1 MILSVSTIKIK
12 LMKSFYLIVF
22 LFPIIQMNSQNKEVL
37 VIDSVTA
44 KPISFVTVHF
54 LNTNSGTYTNENG
67 IFDIIPNSYD
77 SIKLHHL
84 TYSEKILNMNN
95 IGDTIKLSPDAVILK
110 EVILNNGKAVTK
122 FIDFPRKK
130 GSYGSFPVFEN
141 SELLSYLIPNET
153 IVNTKIVEIGVKF
166 EKKIRGEYPRNI
178 RTAYRMNI
186 YSSKNKEIDKKIYES
201 PVFTISTYEK
211 EKMDI
216 SISDGI
222 TFIESGIFI
231 GIEII
236 GDINSEGKFTREK
249 SLLNLV
255 LTDNKIKDYQAETF
269 LRYFDNKEKLMPLN
283 DIFRDHVDDKIKR
296 NLSLSFL
303 LIE

>member
-1 MILSVSTIKIK
+1 
-12 LMKSFYLIVF
+12 
-22 LFPIIQMNSQNKEVL
+22 MNGQSKEVI
-37 VIDSVTA
+37 VIDSVTS
-44 KPISFVTVHF
+44 KPISFVTIQF
-54 LNTNSGTYTNENG
+54 LNTIDGTYTNENG
-67 IFDIIPNSYD
+67 IFNVILNSYD

-95 IGDTIKLSPDAVILK
+95 IGDTIKLSPDALILK
-110 EVILNNGKAVTK
+110 EVILNNGKTVTK

-130 GSYGSFPVFEN
+130 GSFGSLPVSDN
-141 SELLSYLIPNET
+141 SEILTYLVPNES
-153 IVNTKIVEIGVKF
+153 IVNTKIVEIGIKF
-166 EKKIRGEYPRNI
+166 EKKVRDEYKKNI

-201 PVFTISTYEK
+201 PVFTISTYQK
-211 EKMDI
+211 EKMNI
-216 SISDGI
+216 GISDDI
-222 TFIESGIFI
+222 AFIESGIFI

-236 GDINSEGKFTREK
+236 GDINAEGSFTKEK
-249 SLLNLV
+249 SLLRPV

-296 NLSLSFL
+296 NLSISFL

>member
-1 MILSVSTIKIK
+1 
-12 LMKSFYLIVF
+12 MKSFYLIVF
-22 LFPIIQMNSQNKEVL
+22 VFSVFQMNSQTKEVL

-44 KPISFVTVHF
+44 KPIAFVTVHF
-54 LNTNSGTYTNENG
+54 LNTNYGTHTNENG
-67 IFDIIPNSYD
+67 IFDIMPNSYD

-84 TYSEKILNMNN
+84 TYSEKILNMRD

-110 EVILNNGKAVTK
+110 EVILSNGKTVTK

-130 GSYGSFPVFEN
+130 GSFGSLPVSDN
-141 SELLSYLIPNET
+141 SEILTYLVPNES
-153 IVNTKIVEIGVKF
+153 IVNTKIVEIGIKF
-166 EKKIRGEYPRNI
+166 EKKVRDEYEKNI

-201 PVFTISTYEK
+201 PVFTISTYQK
-211 EKMDI
+211 EKMNI
-216 SISDGI
+216 GISDDI
-222 TFIESGIFI
+222 AFIESGIFI

-236 GDINSEGKFTREK
+236 GDINSEGIFTKEK
-249 SLLNLV
+249 SLLRPV

-296 NLSLSFL
+296 NLSISFL